1 MNKFKIA
8 WFFPDTLYLHGER
21 GNLLAMQ
28 RIAAF
33 AGLTAEID
41 KVDFE
46 TEGFDPGDYD
56 MIYCPP
62 GEVSSFPQV
71 IKWLKPYK
79 EKLASFIEEGKI
91 LLTTGTSVAL
101 WTKRITR
108 VTGAEPA
115 VIEGLGIL
123 NVDTV
128 EREEVYGDDNYFT
141 CTYNGEEIE
150 IIGNQIQMVDFEN
163 KGEKPFGYLN
173 YGFGNNGKNRE
184 EGYVKN
190 NSIFT
195 NTLAPMLVANPKL
208 TKELVLVIA
217 RNKGYDIDVL
227 EFNVDMEIEDMSF
240 ETKKEFILTKVT
252 RLTNCK

>member
-8 WFFPDTLYLHGER
+8 WLFPDTLYLHGER
-21 GNLLAMQ
+21 GNLLALQ
-28 RIAAF
+28 RIASF
-33 AGLTAEID
+33 AGLTAEIH
-41 KVDFE
+41 KVDFD
-46 TEGFDPGDYD
+46 TENFDVDGYD
-56 MIYCPP
+56 LIFCPP
-62 GEVSSFPQV
+62 GEVSSFPQIV
-71 IKWLKPYK
+71 EWLKPYSERLEAFVK
-79 EKLASFIEEGKI
+79 DGKI
-91 LLTTGTSVAL
+91 LLVTGTSVAL
-101 WTKRITR
+101 WTKEILRADGSKLDGI
-108 VTGAEPA
+108 
-115 VIEGLGIL
+115 GLL
-123 NVDTV
+123 NVETV
-128 EREEVYGDDNYFT
+128 EREEVYGDDNYFS
-141 CTYNGEEIE
+141 CKYNGKEIE

-163 KGEKPFGYLN
+163 KGEEPFGYLK

-184 EGYVKN
+184 EGYIKN

-217 RNKGYDIDVL
+217 QNKGYDIDES